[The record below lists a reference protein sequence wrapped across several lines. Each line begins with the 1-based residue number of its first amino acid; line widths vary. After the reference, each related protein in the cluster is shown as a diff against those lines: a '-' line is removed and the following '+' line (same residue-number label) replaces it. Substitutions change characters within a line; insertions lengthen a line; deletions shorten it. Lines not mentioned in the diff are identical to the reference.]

1 VIALLARARR
11 TRWVNVAVVILRILI
26 AFAFVPAAM
35 KKVLGQPFTDP
46 TNHGVF
52 HDFLH
57 AFRATG
63 WFYPF
68 VGVMQLLAATLLMT
82 QRWATLG
89 AAVALPILSAIMV
102 FCWSTGVEPTAIVAT
117 LMWLGIV
124 GLLVWD
130 LDRWRAL
137 FVPSDRSCE
146 VHVAPPAA
154 PIDMGLWT
162 KCGIAILVV
171 YFGSALAY
179 GGVYRPRGLELDEPA
194 FYVMPA
200 ILLLTVVTLVI
211 DQRRARRR

>member
-1 VIALLARARR
+1 MIALLARARR
-11 TRWVNVAVVILRILI
+11 TRWVNVVVVNLRILI

-68 VGVMQLLAATLLMT
+68 VGVMQLLSATLMMT
-82 QRWATLG
+82 QRFATLG
-89 AAVALPILSAIMV
+89 AALALPILSAIMV
-102 FCWSTGVEPTAIVAT
+102 FCWSTGVVPTATVAT
-117 LMWLGIV
+117 MMWLGIV

-130 LDRWRAL
+130 IERWRAL
-137 FVPSDRSCE
+137 LAPNDRVCE
-146 VHVAPPAA
+146 VRVEPTPA

-162 KCGIAILVV
+162 KCGIAILVI

-200 ILLLTVVTLVI
+200 ILLMPLVTLVI